1 MGEIIHEYGRVILGV
16 IAVIALC
23 GIIYFV
29 AGRINDGTTKQMNQ
43 LDNRTNIS
51 IPTPNPL

>member
-1 MGEIIHEYGRVILGV
+1 MGEIIHEYGKVILGV

-29 AGRINDGTTKQMNQ
+29 GTKINDGTAKQIDQ
-43 LDNRTNIS
+43 LNTSTSIS
-51 IPTPNPL
+51 IPTPDPS